1 MKKSSHSFLKLAL
14 AALTAFTFFFTS
26 CEIGMGQSVDL
37 EAPEITITSPE
48 KFSYQGLQIEFEGT
62 CKDNV
67 KVDKVIISDKETGR
81 VFGNATIT
89 GETWSFYLELEPEDE
104 GEITFLCEAKDPSN
118 NTSTHSAR
126 TITLLV
132 DENAPIAKSWYVDRG
147 NSIQTLLEQKSFL
160 EGLDFTLSRNKNYPQ
175 NQEFTLYGSFYDA
188 MGIDVI
194 TVKLF
199 EDAYSTKNPI
209 AEKTVAANKISN
221 FYIGDGKSIYSPS
234 FNFTESDLVA
244 GNPACNTGKHY
255 LRVVYYAKDN
265 DDPVNFNEREVD
277 TEKYILWYPESD
289 KPGVQIQPELIN
301 GEGKIRASVGSSIP
315 VDFFDDDGLKEI
327 HCSLRKSITG
337 TIAEYTA
344 SLIEN
349 ESTRT
354 AAFVDN
360 TAQDEPAVSK
370 TNFSTTSYQTDYPQ
384 TITAPETPMQM
395 YLVSAAKD
403 INDKWNAR
411 VISVEVTDSNKPM
424 LFIESPIEN
433 ENPTMEGGSDRV
445 FKFKGY
451 SLDTKGAKYIKII
464 YVPTNDQT
472 SAETL
477 FKTYKT
483 DTTAKKVISGT
494 NEVIWHKDITGG
506 TTDSNGW
513 IKQLFEIEMNL
524 FTDFNN
530 AAGTS
535 MATKQKFFLICLVD
549 TDGNEVFKPFILN
562 GDEAQP
568 LIDIK
573 LPEKEL
579 DVHDYTLNDLVLRF
593 KGYKNSG
600 IGMDASKYKVT
611 TKIGTGTDS
620 DKVFVRGTGATD
632 ITAPDSE
639 GYVSLTIPK
648 ETLAEWAKT
657 EAQPTFTFYATDIL
671 GNGGIGE
678 DMRSVILSPRP
689 HIEAIT
695 VNKNNGTY
703 KKGDELEF
711 KVSFSKQVKVTGTP
725 KLKIKY
731 SSSDANPKLA
741 AYTGGNETNALTF
754 KFTVPENAESEGI
767 ICDGFE
773 TEKKKDEEGNDTD
786 EDILTGGAAIR
797 ATELGEGDI
806 YFDLPAGEVLKGK
819 SEIKLDGVTPKINS
833 IAISSDGL
841 KDASNNEY
849 CTKDKTI
856 TAVLTMS
863 ENVLVSD
870 SPELKLKAGTNDIV
884 FSFEKM
890 DTNAN
895 TITFVHKVVSTGTGK
910 SPEGKISYALASCF
924 SDAHKA
930 YLTDKAGNVID
941 LSKNSSADDTK
952 VYIDYTS
959 PTSAPGLK
967 DLVNQTIYTSAQELE
982 LTEIDT
988 DAMGYYSTNGG
999 VSWIAYDGENKE
1011 TLGNGSYKIITYQQ
1025 DKAGNKSPYS
1035 QPTEIVVNSN
1045 FAPVTNFS
1053 INLADGNYKEN
1064 TEFTFTLNFESDVI
1078 IDDASD
1084 IQLTFQTM
1092 EAGKTTSKT
1101 INAEIPL
1108 DENGQPKKN
1117 TDEVTFKYKVTSSD
1131 YFDGVQVTGIV
1142 FVDGFKDANGNS
1154 PAFGGTGTSH
1164 KLTPTNCPYLAAT
1177 DGGTRSKIVLDGV
1190 LPTIVTYDPA
1200 MNENNSGI
1208 AAMTDN
1214 SSGSFKITL
1223 EFSEK
1228 VYKEAGTIILQRKGN
1243 WSIPAV
1249 LSVDEF
1255 NKYYNKMTTA
1265 NKTKMLKLD
1274 SDGYEQLDTQTG
1286 IAVGPYRKITH
1297 GLKLVNEKY
1306 IPDDETKYVLA
1317 YELGLEIG
1325 SAVLD
1330 ADSDDNKFT
1339 ASVADIRSALESV
1352 GYHQHKV
1359 DVSSDYVTITDAGTD
1374 GGGKIVEITFQEAI
1388 EDGRE
1393 WQLLIPPK
1401 AFRDNTENFYK
1412 GMNLQLDSTIDEDQQ
1427 NASDK
1432 YSLWSNNVAQP
1443 VVRVDRYTHGWGAHE
1458 PNADGTFTDITANN
1472 GKYRGKDDPDAVA
1485 VAGSSAVISP
1495 TGYCRVRIDCETPGA
1510 TILYSKVFN
1519 NGTVYTT
1526 NVPAGASFN
1535 GGSVDDNTTDH
1546 TNKRNTVADITQA
1559 NLEKRGESSYT
1570 QGANILIGDGIYTT
1584 ARKDYITAYATKTG
1598 FEASANG
1605 YEGIFKTLVYVDS
1618 NKDLRCWL
1626 NMEGGTAAGGQPSV
1640 NGFPLKDATDEGDP
1654 TGAGRYSK
1662 NLYSINGDSQ
1672 NAFVFVSYEI
1682 ISTNWAIL
1690 LCGTNHSKDYPLN
1703 SYGEAAWIT
1712 KQNFHSGTS
1721 F

>member
-132 DENAPIAKSWYVDRG
+132 DENAPVAKSWYVDRG

-277 TEKYILWYPESD
+277 TEKFILWYPESD

-301 GEGKIRASVGSSIP
+301 AEGKIRASVGSSIP

-370 TNFSTTSYQTDYPQ
+370 INFSTTSYQTDYPQ

-472 SAETL
+472 RAETL

-611 TKIGTGTDS
+611 TKIGTGDNS

-689 HIEAIT
+689 QIEAIT

-703 KKGDELEF
+703 KKGDVLEF

-731 SSSDANPKLA
+731 FSSDNNPKLA
-741 AYTGGNETNALTF
+741 AYASGSETNALTF
-754 KFTVPENAESEGI
+754 NFTVPENAVSEGI

-773 TEKKKDEEGNDTD
+773 TEKKKDEQGNDTD

-806 YFDLPAGEVLKGK
+806 YFDLPAEKVLKDK
-819 SEIKLDGVTPKINS
+819 DKIRLDGVTPYIVS
-833 IAISSDGL
+833 IAISSDGE
-841 KDASNNEY
+841 KDSSDDEY

-863 ENVLVSD
+863 ENVLVSG
-870 SPELKLKAGTNDIV
+870 SPKLKLKAGTSDID
-884 FSFEKM
+884 FSFEQM

-895 TITFVHKVVSTGTGK
+895 TITFVHKVVSIDTEDTAK
-910 SPEGKISYALASCF
+910 SPEGKISYNLASCF
-924 SDAHKA
+924 SNADKA

-941 LSKNSSADDTK
+941 LSKSSDADETK
-952 VYIDYTS
+952 IYIDYT
-959 PTSAPGLK
+959 PPVSAPSIN
-967 DLVNQTIYTSAQELE
+967 LVNQKTYTTAQDLE
-982 LTEIDT
+982 LSGIDS
-988 DAMGYYSTNGG
+988 DATGYYSTNGG
-999 VSWIAYDGENKE
+999 VSWAAYDSDNKE
-1011 TLGNGSYKIITYQQ
+1011 SLGNGSYKIITYQQ
-1025 DKAGNKSPYS
+1025 DTAGNKSPYS
-1035 QPTEIVVNSN
+1035 DATEIVVNSK

-1053 INLADGNYKEN
+1053 INLADGNYKKD
-1064 TEFTFTLNFESDVI
+1064 TEVTFTLNFESDVI
-1078 IDDASD
+1078 INDASD
-1084 IQLTFQTM
+1084 IKLTFQTM
-1092 EAGKTTSKT
+1092 EAEKTTSKT
-1101 INAEIPL
+1101 INAEVP
-1108 DENGQPKKN
+1108 DGNK

-1131 YFDGVQVTGIV
+1131 YFDGVQVTEIT
-1142 FVDGFKDANGNS
+1142 FADDFKDANGNS

-1164 KLTPTNCPYLAAT
+1164 KLNPTNCPYLAAT

-1190 LPTIVTYDPA
+1190 LPTIATYTPA
-1200 MNENNSGI
+1200 MNGDNSGI
-1208 AAMTDN
+1208 AKMTDN

-1228 VYKEAGTIILQRKGN
+1228 VYKEAGTIILQRKEG

-1255 NKYYNKMTTA
+1255 NKYYNKMNTD
-1265 NKTKMLKLD
+1265 NKEKMLKLG

-1297 GLKLVNEKY
+1297 GLKLVNGKY
-1306 IPDDETKYVLA
+1306 IPDDETKFVLA
-1317 YELGLEIG
+1317 YELGLESDSAALDNG
-1325 SAVLD
+1325 SGGT
-1330 ADSDDNKFT
+1330 FT

-1374 GGGKIVEITFQEAI
+1374 GGGKVVEITFQEDI

-1412 GMNLQLDSTIDEDQQ
+1412 GMNLQLSSDSTINDEQKA
-1427 NASDK
+1427 ASDQ

-1458 PNADGTFTDITANN
+1458 PKADGSDFTDITVNN
-1472 GKYRGKDDPDAVA
+1472 GKYKSVIQDN
-1485 VAGSSAVISP
+1485 SAAKLRP

-1510 TILYSKVFN
+1510 VIKYSKVYCD
-1519 NGTVYTT
+1519 GTEYGTEST
-1526 NVPAGASFN
+1526 PDAPAGAKYDE
-1535 GGSVDDNTTDH
+1535 GSLDDITGEH
-1546 TNKRNTVADITQA
+1546 TSKRYQLADIA
-1559 NLEKRGESSYT
+1559 KAKLEIEGSTAYT
-1570 QGANILIGDGIYTT
+1570 QGTHIIIGDGSYET
-1584 ARKDYITAYATKTG
+1584 ARKDYVTAYATKSG
-1598 FEASANG
+1598 FNKSQKG
-1605 YEGIFKTLVYVDS
+1605 FEGIFKTIVYVES
-1618 NKDLRCWL
+1618 SSQARCI
-1626 NMEGGTAAGGQPSV
+1626 NIEGGTAPGGQPSV
-1640 NGFPLKDATDEGDP
+1640 NGFPLKDATDENDP
-1654 TGAGRYSK
+1654 NGAGRYSK
-1662 NLYSINGDSQ
+1662 NCYVIDGDTRK
-1672 NAFVFVSYEI
+1672 NFVFVSYEI
-1682 ISTNWAIL
+1682 ISSNWAIL
-1690 LCGTNHSKDYPLN
+1690 LCNANHSKDYPLN
-1703 SYGEAAWIT
+1703 SYGEAAYVT
-1712 KQNFHSGTS
+1712 SQNYW
-1721 F
+1721 

>member
-1 MKKSSHSFLKLAL
+1 MKKSTHSFLKFAL
-14 AALTAFTFFFTS
+14 AAMTAFTFFFTS

-62 CKDNV
+62 CKDNI
-67 KVDKVIISDKETGR
+67 KVEKVIISDKETGR

-147 NSIQTLLEQKSFL
+147 NSIQTLLEQKTFL
-160 EGLDFTLSRNKNYPQ
+160 ESLDFTLSRNKNYPQ

-199 EDAYSTKNPI
+199 EDAYSTENPI
-209 AEKTVAANKISN
+209 VEKTVASNKISN
-221 FYIGDGKSIYSPS
+221 SYIGDGKSIYSPS
-234 FNFTESDLVA
+234 FHFTESELVA
-244 GNPACNTGKHY
+244 GNSACNTGKHY

-277 TEKYILWYPESD
+277 TEKFILWYPESD

-301 GEGKIRASVGSSIP
+301 EEGKIRASVGSSIP
-315 VDFFDDDGLKEI
+315 VDFFDDDGLKEV

-337 TIAEYTA
+337 TIADYTA
-344 SLIEN
+344 SLISS

-354 AAFVDN
+354 AAFEDK
-360 TAQDEPAVSK
+360 TDQDEPAVSK
-370 TNFSTTSYQTDYPQ
+370 TDFSTTSYQTDYPQ
-384 TITAPETPMQM
+384 TINAPDTPMQM
-395 YLVSAAKD
+395 YLVAAAKD

-411 VISVEVTDSNKPM
+411 VLPVEVTDSNKPM
-424 LFIESPIEN
+424 LFIQSPTEN
-433 ENPTMEGGSDRV
+433 ENPTMEEGSDRK
-445 FKFKGY
+445 FKFTGY
-451 SLDTKGAKYIKII
+451 SLDTKGSKYIKII
-464 YVPTNDQT
+464 YVPTNDQAR
-472 SAETL
+472 AEEL
-477 FKTYKT
+477 FNTYKT
-483 DTTAKKVISGT
+483 DTTAKKVISST
-494 NEVIWHKDITGG
+494 NEVIWYKEITGG
-506 TTDSNGW
+506 TTENGW
-513 IKQLFEIEMNL
+513 KKQLFEIEMNL
-524 FTDFNN
+524 FSDFKN

-573 LPEKEL
+573 LPVKEL
-579 DVHDYTLNDLVLRF
+579 DVHDYTVNDLVLKF

-611 TKIGTGTDS
+611 TKIGTGDNS

-648 ETLAEWAKT
+648 ATLTLWAAT

-703 KKGDELEF
+703 KKGDQLEF

-731 SSSDANPKLA
+731 SSTDANPKLA
-741 AYTGGNETNALTF
+741 SYVSGTETNALTF
-754 KFTVPENAESEGI
+754 IFTVPENAESEGI

-806 YFDLPAGEVLKGK
+806 YFDLPDGEVLKGK

-841 KDASNNEY
+841 KDSSNNEY
-849 CTKDKTI
+849 CSKDKTI

-895 TITFVHKVVSTGTGK
+895 TITFIHKVVSTGTGK

-941 LSKNSSADDTK
+941 LSKNSSANNTK
-952 VYIDYTS
+952 VYIDYT
-959 PTSAPGLK
+959 PPASAPTINLG
-967 DLVNQTIYTSAQELE
+967 NQTIYTSAQELE
-982 LTEIDT
+982 LTGIDT
-988 DAMGYYSTNGG
+988 DARGYYSTNGG

-1064 TEFTFTLNFESDVI
+1064 TEFSFTLNFESDVI
-1078 IDDASD
+1078 IHAASD

-1092 EAGKTTSKT
+1092 EAGKTSSKT
-1101 INAEIPL
+1101 INAEVP
-1108 DENGQPKKN
+1108 DGNK

-1142 FVDGFKDANGNS
+1142 FADGFKDANGNS
-1154 PAFGGTGTSH
+1154 PAFSETTH
-1164 KLTPTNCPYLAAT
+1164 ELTQTNCTFLAAT

-1190 LPTIVTYDPA
+1190 LPTIATYTPA

-1208 AAMTDN
+1208 ATMTDN

-1265 NKTKMLKLD
+1265 NKTKMLKLG
-1274 SDGYEQLDTQTG
+1274 SDGYELLDTQTG

-1297 GLKLVNEKY
+1297 GLKLVNAKLVNGKLVNGNY

-1317 YELGLEIG
+1317 YELGLESG
-1325 SAVLD
+1325 SAALD
-1330 ADSDDNKFT
+1330 NGSGGTFT

-1359 DVSSDYVTITDAGTD
+1359 DVSSDYVNIQAD
-1374 GGGKIVEITFQEAI
+1374 GKTVEITFQEDI

-1393 WQLLIPPK
+1393 WELVIPPK

-1412 GMNLQLDSTIDEDQQ
+1412 GMNLQLSSDSTITAAQKT
-1427 NASDK
+1427 ASDK

-1458 PNADGTFTDITANN
+1458 PKANGTFTDITANN
-1472 GKYRGKDDPDAVA
+1472 GKYNAGNV
-1485 VAGSSAVISP
+1485 VAGSSAAIAP

-1526 NVPAGASFN
+1526 NVPAGASYN

-1559 NLEKRGESSYT
+1559 NLEKRGASSYT
-1570 QGANILIGDGIYTT
+1570 QGADIIIGDGNYTT
-1584 ARKDYITAYATKTG
+1584 ARKDYITAYATKMG
-1598 FEASANG
+1598 FEPSVNG
-1605 YEGIFKTLVYVDS
+1605 YEGIFKTLVYVNP
-1618 NKDLRCWL
+1618 NKDLGRWL

-1640 NGFPLKDATDEGDP
+1640 NGFPLKDATDEDDP

-1672 NAFVFVSYEI
+1672 DAFVFVSYEI
-1682 ISTNWAIL
+1682 ISSNWAIL

-1703 SYGEAAWIT
+1703 SYGEAAYIT
-1712 KQNFHSGTS
+1712 KQNFWDNQN